1 MYIHQ
6 TYDQEFVDL
15 MMYLKSKYGQKLFD
29 LDGIGKQLDMSK
41 FSKGFFAATTT
52 ADASIDSNANVSGI
66 NNITY
71 GVELPKPYYKL
82 NSYYMLWKHMKKI
95 YGEEVAWKAIEQQIT
110 GGIYIND
117 ATGIASGTSYCF
129 NYSTYDT
136 MLLGLPMI
144 DKIKS
149 VPPKYLYSFKSQLEQ
164 FVVIA
169 ANSTLGATGLADLL
183 IVMSYYVGNLLNT
196 KQDAGFAFL
205 DEKSCWEYVKENI
218 TSFIYTINQP
228 VRGGIQSPFT
238 NVSIFDRPFLD
249 SLCPNYVFPDGSYP
263 NVVLVEKIQ
272 ELFLSVMNKEME
284 RTPVTFPVVTACF
297 SIDDDKEILDEN
309 FAKLIARQNE
319 AFGFI
324 NIYLGKSSTLSS
336 CCRLRSDMDNEY
348 FNSFGSGSSK
358 IGSIGVVTINL
369 PKAATKVSKI
379 SNSVE
384 RETKFFSGVKEL
396 VGVAAKINHTKRTI
410 TKKRIES
417 GNLPLYSLGF
427 MELSRQYSTL
437 GVNGLNECCEIM
449 GYNIL
454 ESDGQDFVVALLET
468 INLENDKYQKLYK
481 TPHNCEQIP
490 GESSSIKL
498 AAKDRLLGFNDKYDI
513 YSHQFIPLVTKAD
526 LLDRIKL
533 QGLFD
538 SHFSGG
544 AICHLNVEERINDHN
559 KIVDL
564 IKTCAKQGV
573 VYFAINYNIQRCVND
588 HMSIGKDTK
597 CSICGADVADNF
609 TRVVGFLTNVK
620 YWNQVRREEDYPNRQ
635 FYKAEKV
642 KL

>member
-29 LDGIGKQLDMSK
+29 IDGIGKQLDMSK
-41 FSKGFFAATTT
+41 FSKEFFAAATT
-52 ADASIDSNANVSGI
+52 ADASIDSNANMSD
-66 NNITY
+66 NSNIAY
-71 GVELPKPYYKL
+71 SLELPKPFLKL
-82 NSYYMLWKHMKKI
+82 NSYYMLWKNMKKL
-95 YGEEVAWKAIEQQIT
+95 YGAAIANSAMEDQIS
-110 GGIYIND
+110 GNVYFHD
-117 ATGIASGTSYCF
+117 AHGIAAGSPYCF
-129 NYSTYDT
+129 NYSTYDIS
-136 MLLGLPMI
+136 LLGLPMV

-149 VPPKYLYSFKSQLEQ
+149 IAPKYLYSFKSQVEQ
-164 FVVIA
+164 FTIIA
-169 ANSTLGATGLADLL
+169 ANSTLGATGLADLF
-183 IVMSYYVGNLLNT
+183 IVMSYYVEKILT
-196 KQDAGFAFL
+196 DKKDAGFEFK
-205 DEKSCWEYVKENI
+205 DEASCWKYVKETI
-218 TSFIYTINQP
+218 VSLIYTLGQP
-228 VRGGIQSPFT
+228 SRGSQSCFT
-238 NVSIFDRPFLD
+238 NVSIFDRPFLE
-249 SLCPNYVFPDGSYP
+249 SLCPNYVFPDGSTPTIY
-263 NVVLVEKIQ
+263 VVEQLQ
-272 ELFLSVMNKEME
+272 ELFLDVMNKEME
-284 RTPVTFPVVTACF
+284 RTPITFPIVTACF
-297 SIDDDKEILDEN
+297 TINDQKELLDN
-309 FAKLIARQNE
+309 TFAEFIAKKNM
-319 AFGFI
+319 AYGFI
-324 NIYLGKSSTLSS
+324 NIYIGKSSMLSS
-336 CCRLRSDMDNEY
+336 CCRLRSEMDNEY

-358 IGSIGVVTINL
+358 IGSLGVVSVNL
-369 PKAATKVSKI
+369 PKLATRAAKI

-384 RETKFFSGVKEL
+384 RETHFFSELKEL
-396 VGVAAKINHTKRTI
+396 VGVAAKVNHTKRTI
-410 TKKRIES
+410 IKKRIES

-513 YSHQFIPLVTKAD
+513 YSNQFIPLVTKAD